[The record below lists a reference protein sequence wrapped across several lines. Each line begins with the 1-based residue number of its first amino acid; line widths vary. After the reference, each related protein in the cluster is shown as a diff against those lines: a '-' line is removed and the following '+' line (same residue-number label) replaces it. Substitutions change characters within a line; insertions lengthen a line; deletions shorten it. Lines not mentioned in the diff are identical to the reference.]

1 MKEAR
6 HEGLV
11 AQLFTKLNAWM
22 LVGIALG
29 VSNLL
34 LVFMVM
40 TSQTPEKTIVVPADV
55 SKSFWVQG
63 DKVSPEYL
71 EQMATF
77 FANNL
82 LTYNPENATGQ
93 FETVLR
99 YADPRANMEL
109 RRAFT
114 AELDD
119 IKSKQRGSVF
129 YIQQTKVKGKQA
141 LLFGQKIDMAT
152 GVVIG
157 SQLKGY
163 EIKFDYR
170 NGKLFVGSF
179 KEVPMG
185 AGGINEYEK
194 NLRLGAVETDTPAEG
209 EGAAQ

>member
-1 MKEAR
+1 MNEVR

-22 LVGIALG
+22 LVGLALA

-34 LVFMVM
+34 LVFLVL

-55 SKSFWVQG
+55 NKQFWVQG

-71 EQMATF
+71 EQMAAY

-99 YADPRANMEL
+99 FADPRANMAL
-109 RRAFT
+109 RKALT
-114 AELDD
+114 ADLDD

-129 YIQQTKVKGKQA
+129 YIQQTKVKGKRA

-163 EIKFDYR
+163 QIDFDYR
-170 NGKLFVGSF
+170 NGRLYVSAF
-179 KEVPMG
+179 KDVPMG

-194 NLRLGAVETDTPAEG
+194 NLRLSAAPADGAQEG
-209 EGAAQ
+209 EGAQP

>member
-22 LVGIALG
+22 LVGTLLA

-34 LVFMVM
+34 LLFLFM
-40 TSQTPEKTIVVPADV
+40 TSQTPEKTIVIPADV

-63 DKVSPEYL
+63 DKVAPEYL
-71 EQMATF
+71 EQMAAY

-93 FETVLR
+93 FDTVLR
-99 YADPRANMEL
+99 YADPRANQEL
-109 RRAFT
+109 RKAFM
-114 AELDD
+114 AELGD

-129 YIQQTKVKGKQA
+129 YIQETKVKGKQA

-157 SQLKGY
+157 NQVKGY
-163 EIKFDYR
+163 QIDFDYR
-170 NGKLFVGSF
+170 NGRLFVASF
-179 KEVPMG
+179 KEVPIG
-185 AGGINEYEK
+185 AGGIGEYEK
-194 NLRLGAVETDTPAEG
+194 NQRLGGVPAEG
-209 EGAAQ
+209 VVAEEGAVK

>member
-1 MKEAR
+1 MKEVR

-22 LVGIALG
+22 LVGIAMG

-34 LVFMVM
+34 LVFLVL

-55 SKSFWVQG
+55 NKSFWVQG
-63 DKVSPEYL
+63 DKVAPEYL
-71 EQMATF
+71 EQMAAY

-82 LTYNPENATGQ
+82 LTYNPENAVGQ

-99 YADPRANMEL
+99 FADPRANMEL
-109 RRAFT
+109 RKALT
-114 AELDD
+114 ADLED
-119 IKSKQRGSVF
+119 IRSKQRGSVF

-157 SQLKGY
+157 SQIKGY
-163 EIKFDYR
+163 AIDFDYR
-170 NGKLFVGSF
+170 NGKLFVASF

-194 NLRLGAVETDTPAEG
+194 NLRLSDAPADGAQAG
-209 EGAAQ
+209 EGAQQ